1 MVAIEVAEEISCED
15 VFLGALGQ
23 DLALFEEEDVAKV
36 GGDFFGMVGDE
47 DDGRG
52 GFQLTDVVEVLE
64 ETLSSQQVQADG
76 GFIQDEELRAFHETA
91 GDEEELALALREAGV
106 GAADQVGTIDTGQHV
121 NGLIELLLTILP
133 VEDGG
138 LVFAGQDD
146 LLGQEVC
153 GKALG

>member
-52 GFQLTDVVEVLE
+52 SFQLADVVEVLE
-64 ETLSSQQVQADG
+64 EALSG
-76 GFIQDEELRAFHETA
+76 
-91 GDEEELALALREAGV
+91 
-106 GAADQVGTIDTGQHV
+106 
-121 NGLIELLLTILP
+121 
-133 VEDGG
+133 
-138 LVFAGQDD
+138 
-146 LLGQEVC
+146 
-153 GKALG
+153 